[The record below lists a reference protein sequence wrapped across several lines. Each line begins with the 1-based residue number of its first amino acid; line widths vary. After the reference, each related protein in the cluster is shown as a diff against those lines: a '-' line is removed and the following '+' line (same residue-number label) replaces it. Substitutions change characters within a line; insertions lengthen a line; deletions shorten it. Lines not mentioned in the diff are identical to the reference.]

1 MTLTTTRPNRRR
13 RFATTLAS
21 AGAAAA
27 LIAGP
32 ALSPGAAEAA
42 EPGSGPIG
50 SAGCFAGDRTVVDD
64 GGVLA
69 DCSDSEPSPL
79 AALGDALLGLV
90 APNLGLS
97 LSDLNGA
104 GVIFLGDSKING
116 TGLAGAVSLMA
127 TSRATADDYLSGALS
142 FGFGEGSAAT
152 SHAHFGS
159 LSTALAFGGEAV
171 AHSLPAGVALAA
183 TVGAEDV
190 TATATA
196 LGGIAAALNVSD
208 DGQQTFGPASNQAVC
223 TALYA
228 TASVTQGGDNVNS
241 CTGVLFIFQ
250 KSQVGD
256 GPVVYAIKN
265 PLDLKLTGILPP
277 ETVSI
282 FSMLTSGMG
291 MPDALSDILGLKIIP
306 AFGSDLIR
314 IEMGADGP
322 KIGTGIS
329 DWLGGLAGQAGDA
342 LGATRSAA
350 ATTIADRQVPAGT
363 EALSSTVLDDA
374 QARPAAPSS
383 DPAPVEDAPVEE
395 APAADAPVVDTPA
408 ADSSADDAAADTA
421 AAGTPADITPT
432 AGTSTTGDA
441 SGDTAT
447 DSPAETP
454 ADTGTPTGGL
464 DLG

>member
-27 LIAGP
+27 LLAGP

-196 LGGIAAALNVSD
+196 LGGFAAALNVSD

-277 ETVSI
+277 DTVSI

-322 KIGTGIS
+322 KIGTGIG

-363 EALSSTVLDDA
+363 DTLSSTVLDDA
-374 QARPAAPSS
+374 RARPAAPAS
-383 DPAPVEDAPVEE
+383 DPAPVEDAPVEEAPVEE

-408 ADSSADDAAADTA
+408 AGSSAADAAADTA

-432 AGTSTTGDA
+432 AGDA
-441 SGDTAT
+441 AGDTAT

-454 ADTGTPTGGL
+454 ADTGSPTGGL